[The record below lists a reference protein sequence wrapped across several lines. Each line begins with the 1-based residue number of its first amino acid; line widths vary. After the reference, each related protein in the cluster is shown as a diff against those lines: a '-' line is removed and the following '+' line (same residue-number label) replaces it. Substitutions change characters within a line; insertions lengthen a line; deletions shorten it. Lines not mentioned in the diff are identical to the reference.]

1 MMMSRSIAILFG
13 LFVQALLVAQ
23 TGPQRYRVRFTDKGN
38 TPFSLEQPEAYLSP
52 VHWNGVSGRGSPW
65 TVWTCPWTRPTSMPF
80 FNGVRSS
87 W

>member
-1 MMMSRSIAILFG
+1 MSRSIAILFG

-52 VHWNGVSGRGSPW
+52 RALERRQRQGIAVDSLDLPVDPAYIDA
-65 TVWTCPWTRPTSMPF
+65 
-80 FNGVRSS
+80 
-87 W
+87 